1 MHFNKFFQLYVDL
14 VLEVLPQ
21 LVTLEGLFFPLV
33 VKFGGVLLGEV
44 GEEACEVTRAAEVF

>member
-21 LVTLEGLFFPLV
+21 LVTLEGLLLPLV